1 MHIVTKELPAEL
13 KHAESLA
20 SLMDDRFRVP
30 IIGYRFGLDPIIGL
44 IPGAGDV
51 VSAVISLLIVRAI
64 IRAGFPRKLLLQ
76 LLITVFLDLVI
87 GGIPVIGDIWD
98 FFFKA
103 NRRNLKIAKRYF
115 EEQAT

>member
-1 MHIVTKELPAEL
+1 MHIITKELPSEL
-13 KHAESLA
+13 RHAEKLA

-64 IRAGFPRKLLLQ
+64 IRSGFPRKLMLQ
-76 LLITVFLDLVI
+76 LLFPVLLDLVI
-87 GGIPVIGDIWD
+87 GGIPVIGDAWD

-115 EEQAT
+115 EEHA